1 MAAPISSAVA
11 ARSNGSG
18 LNRSGQFS
26 ALVPIISAA
35 ARNNVPAVYW
45 QSVFARE
52 GGFLSYGADPVDPWH
67 RVATYV
73 DRIAFSP
80 VW

>member
-1 MAAPISSAVA
+1 MNVHR
-11 ARSNGSG
+11 AR
-18 LNRSGQFS
+18 
-26 ALVPIISAA
+26 IILAA
-35 ARNNVPAVYW
+35 AQNNVPAVYW